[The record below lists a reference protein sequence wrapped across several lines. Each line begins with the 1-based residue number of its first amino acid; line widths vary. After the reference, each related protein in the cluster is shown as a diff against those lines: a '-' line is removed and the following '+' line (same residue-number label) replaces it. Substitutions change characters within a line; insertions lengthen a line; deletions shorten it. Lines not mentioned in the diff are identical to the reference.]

1 MKSNFFFANSAV
13 SSIFLTPVSKLISLR
28 EELVNKLD
36 MIDVVCVLSS
46 RDPEADSRLY
56 DTLLL
61 TRDLV
66 GYIEQE
72 INRRYLERTGSVPED
87 DDYKFFR
94 ENMDDI
100 LYEESILRNLDSAP
114 LEIAMQMPPLGVCI
128 CVKVTVENEPA
139 YAEPKR
145 ENLKNQKTCTTL
157 RSSRPRKSSLSENDL
172 AGLFGYVN
180 SQLFRLNN
188 ARGLDAVMERQWWNA
203 ALALIT
209 EEVNRRGI
217 QLMYVGIEKGNEG
230 KSAVE
235 LLNMEDED
243 FQVQAYSILDIL
255 DFEALKRVEAEIKK
269 VLSSNPPLYRP
280 YMEEVRQQLQKRTV
294 LLN

>member
-72 INRRYLERTGSVPED
+72 I
-87 DDYKFFR
+87 
-94 ENMDDI
+94 
-100 LYEESILRNLDSAP
+100 
-114 LEIAMQMPPLGVCI
+114 
-128 CVKVTVENEPA
+128 
-139 YAEPKR
+139 
-145 ENLKNQKTCTTL
+145 
-157 RSSRPRKSSLSENDL
+157 
-172 AGLFGYVN
+172 
-180 SQLFRLNN
+180 
-188 ARGLDAVMERQWWNA
+188 
-203 ALALIT
+203 
-209 EEVNRRGI
+209 NRRGI

>member
-1 MKSNFFFANSAV
+1 MYDFK
-13 SSIFLTPVSKLISLR
+13 K
-28 EELVNKLD
+28 
-36 MIDVVCVLSS
+36 LSS
-46 RDPEADSRLY
+46 EKVKRLCSEAK
-56 DTLLL
+56 
-61 TRDLV
+61 
-66 GYIEQE
+66 I
-72 INRRYLERTGSVPED
+72 
-87 DDYKFFR
+87 K
-94 ENMDDI
+94 
-100 LYEESILRNLDSAP
+100 
-114 LEIAMQMPPLGVCI
+114 
-128 CVKVTVENEPA
+128 
-139 YAEPKR
+139 
-145 ENLKNQKTCTTL
+145 
-157 RSSRPRKSSLSENDL
+157 SLSEKRP
-172 AGLFGYVN
+172 GRT
-180 SQLFRLNN
+180 FRLRQFAIIQTQH

>member
-114 LEIAMQMPPLGVCI
+114 LEIAMQMPPLGVCV

-145 ENLKNQKTCTTL
+145 ENLKNQKPERKRPGRTFRL
-157 RSSRPRKSSLSENDL
+157 RQFAIVQTQQRPRS
-172 AGLFGYVN
+172 GRGYGTPMVECR
-180 SQLFRLNN
+180 SG
-188 ARGLDAVMERQWWNA
+188 AD
-203 ALALIT
+203 
-209 EEVNRRGI
+209 NRRS
-217 QLMYVGIEKGNEG
+217 QPPRH
-230 KSAVE
+230 SA
-235 LLNMEDED
+235 D
-243 FQVQAYSILDIL
+243 
-255 DFEALKRVEAEIKK
+255 
-269 VLSSNPPLYRP
+269 
-280 YMEEVRQQLQKRTV
+280 VRRD
-294 LLN
+294 

>member
-1 MKSNFFFANSAV
+1 
-13 SSIFLTPVSKLISLR
+13 
-28 EELVNKLD
+28 
-36 MIDVVCVLSS
+36 
-46 RDPEADSRLY
+46 
-56 DTLLL
+56 
-61 TRDLV
+61 
-66 GYIEQE
+66 
-72 INRRYLERTGSVPED
+72 
-87 DDYKFFR
+87 
-94 ENMDDI
+94 
-100 LYEESILRNLDSAP
+100 
-114 LEIAMQMPPLGVCI
+114 
-128 CVKVTVENEPA
+128 
-139 YAEPKR
+139 
-145 ENLKNQKTCTTL
+145 
-157 RSSRPRKSSLSENDL
+157 
-172 AGLFGYVN
+172 
-180 SQLFRLNN
+180 
-188 ARGLDAVMERQWWNA
+188 MERQWWNA

-269 VLSSNPPLYRP
+269 VLSSTPPLYRP

>member
-1 MKSNFFFANSAV
+1 
-13 SSIFLTPVSKLISLR
+13 
-28 EELVNKLD
+28 
-36 MIDVVCVLSS
+36 
-46 RDPEADSRLY
+46 
-56 DTLLL
+56 
-61 TRDLV
+61 
-66 GYIEQE
+66 
-72 INRRYLERTGSVPED
+72 
-87 DDYKFFR
+87 
-94 ENMDDI
+94 
-100 LYEESILRNLDSAP
+100 
-114 LEIAMQMPPLGVCI
+114 
-128 CVKVTVENEPA
+128 
-139 YAEPKR
+139 
-145 ENLKNQKTCTTL
+145 
-157 RSSRPRKSSLSENDL
+157 
-172 AGLFGYVN
+172 
-180 SQLFRLNN
+180 
-188 ARGLDAVMERQWWNA
+188 MERQWWNA

-269 VLSSNPPLYRP
+269 VLSSNPPRYRP

>member
-1 MKSNFFFANSAV
+1 MYDFK
-13 SSIFLTPVSKLISLR
+13 K
-28 EELVNKLD
+28 
-36 MIDVVCVLSS
+36 LSS
-46 RDPEADSRLY
+46 EKVKRLCSEAK
-56 DTLLL
+56 
-61 TRDLV
+61 
-66 GYIEQE
+66 I
-72 INRRYLERTGSVPED
+72 
-87 DDYKFFR
+87 K
-94 ENMDDI
+94 
-100 LYEESILRNLDSAP
+100 
-114 LEIAMQMPPLGVCI
+114 
-128 CVKVTVENEPA
+128 
-139 YAEPKR
+139 
-145 ENLKNQKTCTTL
+145 
-157 RSSRPRKSSLSENDL
+157 SLSENDL

-235 LLNMEDED
+235 LLNMDDED

-269 VLSSNPPLYRP
+269 VLSSNPPPYRP

>member
-1 MKSNFFFANSAV
+1 MYNFK
-13 SSIFLTPVSKLISLR
+13 KLPSEKVRSL
-28 EELVNKLD
+28 
-36 MIDVVCVLSS
+36 C
-46 RDPEADSRLY
+46 PEAKIKGR
-56 DTLLL
+56 
-61 TRDLV
+61 
-66 GYIEQE
+66 
-72 INRRYLERTGSVPED
+72 
-87 DDYKFFR
+87 
-94 ENMDDI
+94 
-100 LYEESILRNLDSAP
+100 
-114 LEIAMQMPPLGVCI
+114 
-128 CVKVTVENEPA
+128 
-139 YAEPKR
+139 
-145 ENLKNQKTCTTL
+145 
-157 RSSRPRKSSLSENDL
+157 SENDL

-180 SQLFRLNN
+180 SQLFSLNN

-269 VLSSNPPLYRP
+269 VLSSIPPLYRP

>member
-1 MKSNFFFANSAV
+1 
-13 SSIFLTPVSKLISLR
+13 
-28 EELVNKLD
+28 
-36 MIDVVCVLSS
+36 
-46 RDPEADSRLY
+46 
-56 DTLLL
+56 
-61 TRDLV
+61 
-66 GYIEQE
+66 
-72 INRRYLERTGSVPED
+72 
-87 DDYKFFR
+87 
-94 ENMDDI
+94 
-100 LYEESILRNLDSAP
+100 
-114 LEIAMQMPPLGVCI
+114 
-128 CVKVTVENEPA
+128 
-139 YAEPKR
+139 
-145 ENLKNQKTCTTL
+145 
-157 RSSRPRKSSLSENDL
+157 
-172 AGLFGYVN
+172 
-180 SQLFRLNN
+180 
-188 ARGLDAVMERQWWNA
+188 MERQWWNA

-269 VLSSNPPLYRP
+269 VLSSNPPFYRP

>member
-114 LEIAMQMPPLGVCI
+114 LEIAMQMPPLGVCV

-145 ENLKNQKTCTTL
+145 ENLKIK
-157 RSSRPRKSSLSENDL
+157 RH
-172 AGLFGYVN
+172 V
-180 SQLFRLNN
+180 RL
-188 ARGLDAVMERQWWNA
+188 
-203 ALALIT
+203 
-209 EEVNRRGI
+209 
-217 QLMYVGIEKGNEG
+217 
-230 KSAVE
+230 
-235 LLNMEDED
+235 
-243 FQVQAYSILDIL
+243 
-255 DFEALKRVEAEIKK
+255 
-269 VLSSNPPLYRP
+269 
-280 YMEEVRQQLQKRTV
+280 
-294 LLN
+294 

>member
-114 LEIAMQMPPLGVCI
+114 LEIAMQMDPNNRKYQEAYGKLNA
-128 CVKVTVENEPA
+128 KNEPA

-157 RSSRPRKSSLSENDL
+157 RSSRPRKSRGS
-172 AGLFGYVN
+172 
-180 SQLFRLNN
+180 
-188 ARGLDAVMERQWWNA
+188 ARKQ
-203 ALALIT
+203 
-209 EEVNRRGI
+209 
-217 QLMYVGIEKGNEG
+217 
-230 KSAVE
+230 KSKA
-235 LLNMEDED
+235 
-243 FQVQAYSILDIL
+243 
-255 DFEALKRVEAEIKK
+255 
-269 VLSSNPPLYRP
+269 
-280 YMEEVRQQLQKRTV
+280 
-294 LLN
+294 

>member
-100 LYEESILRNLDSAP
+100 LYEGSILRNLDSAP
-114 LEIAMQMPPLGVCI
+114 LEIAMQMPPLGVCV

-157 RSSRPRKSSLSENDL
+157 RSSRPRKSRGS
-172 AGLFGYVN
+172 
-180 SQLFRLNN
+180 
-188 ARGLDAVMERQWWNA
+188 ARKQESKA
-203 ALALIT
+203 
-209 EEVNRRGI
+209 
-217 QLMYVGIEKGNEG
+217 
-230 KSAVE
+230 
-235 LLNMEDED
+235 
-243 FQVQAYSILDIL
+243 
-255 DFEALKRVEAEIKK
+255 
-269 VLSSNPPLYRP
+269 
-280 YMEEVRQQLQKRTV
+280 
-294 LLN
+294 

>member
-114 LEIAMQMPPLGVCI
+114 LEIAMQMDPGNKKYQEAYGKLNAKNDYSRQSAQAQQDPYAPNNGAPVDVDNEQMGGNACTQCI
-128 CVKVTVENEPA
+128 SCCYTYLCVNCLF
-139 YAEPKR
+139 
-145 ENLKNQKTCTTL
+145 NLCCGC
-157 RSSRPRKSSLSENDL
+157 R
-172 AGLFGYVN
+172 
-180 SQLFRLNN
+180 
-188 ARGLDAVMERQWWNA
+188 
-203 ALALIT
+203 
-209 EEVNRRGI
+209 
-217 QLMYVGIEKGNEG
+217 
-230 KSAVE
+230 
-235 LLNMEDED
+235 
-243 FQVQAYSILDIL
+243 
-255 DFEALKRVEAEIKK
+255 
-269 VLSSNPPLYRP
+269 
-280 YMEEVRQQLQKRTV
+280 
-294 LLN
+294 

>member
-87 DDYKFFR
+87 DDYKFFGKTWTTFFMKKAFFAIWTAHR
-94 ENMDDI
+94 WK
-100 LYEESILRNLDSAP
+100 SPCRCRRS
-114 LEIAMQMPPLGVCI
+114 
-128 CVKVTVENEPA
+128 A
-139 YAEPKR
+139 YASA
-145 ENLKNQKTCTTL
+145 L
-157 RSSRPRKSSLSENDL
+157 R
-172 AGLFGYVN
+172 
-180 SQLFRLNN
+180 
-188 ARGLDAVMERQWWNA
+188 
-203 ALALIT
+203 
-209 EEVNRRGI
+209 
-217 QLMYVGIEKGNEG
+217 
-230 KSAVE
+230 
-235 LLNMEDED
+235 
-243 FQVQAYSILDIL
+243 
-255 DFEALKRVEAEIKK
+255 
-269 VLSSNPPLYRP
+269 
-280 YMEEVRQQLQKRTV
+280 
-294 LLN
+294 

>member
-1 MKSNFFFANSAV
+1 MYDFK
-13 SSIFLTPVSKLISLR
+13 K
-28 EELVNKLD
+28 
-36 MIDVVCVLSS
+36 LSS
-46 RDPEADSRLY
+46 EKVKRLCSEAK
-56 DTLLL
+56 
-61 TRDLV
+61 
-66 GYIEQE
+66 I
-72 INRRYLERTGSVPED
+72 
-87 DDYKFFR
+87 K
-94 ENMDDI
+94 
-100 LYEESILRNLDSAP
+100 
-114 LEIAMQMPPLGVCI
+114 
-128 CVKVTVENEPA
+128 
-139 YAEPKR
+139 
-145 ENLKNQKTCTTL
+145 
-157 RSSRPRKSSLSENDL
+157 SLSENDL

-180 SQLFRLNN
+180 SQLFRLNH

>member
-1 MKSNFFFANSAV
+1 MYDFK
-13 SSIFLTPVSKLISLR
+13 K
-28 EELVNKLD
+28 
-36 MIDVVCVLSS
+36 LSS
-46 RDPEADSRLY
+46 EKVKRLCSEAK
-56 DTLLL
+56 
-61 TRDLV
+61 
-66 GYIEQE
+66 I
-72 INRRYLERTGSVPED
+72 
-87 DDYKFFR
+87 K
-94 ENMDDI
+94 
-100 LYEESILRNLDSAP
+100 
-114 LEIAMQMPPLGVCI
+114 
-128 CVKVTVENEPA
+128 
-139 YAEPKR
+139 
-145 ENLKNQKTCTTL
+145 
-157 RSSRPRKSSLSENDL
+157 SLSENDL

-243 FQVQAYSILDIL
+243 FQVQAYSI
-255 DFEALKRVEAEIKK
+255 EALKRVEAEIKK